1 MRWIPAIVAVL
12 IIVVGAGSAPAQQS
26 LSEVAGSIKLKKP
39 EEGGQVVIDRATLGQ
54 SGSSTSATMVTS
66 DALLET
72 TVECAAAA
80 TVLVDLLE
88 ETGGSMA
95 FYDEGWRGRVSDAGE
110 GLDQANNNVR
120 MIVGQGRY
128 EAADDM
134 AERGCGLALAGLET
148 LRGAIAADRPV
159 FSEAKRQLAEG
170 IGLLGS
176 AQEAIRTVKREE
188 EVEADAPP
196 INPIAAD
203 QSIRALCGRRF
214 ARETTGYE
222 GCVAQQKAA
231 MDALVSRYAP
241 SVGLDT
247 TTFNVVRNNCQFEWP
262 GDFVNRD
269 RCERQRIAAV
279 TR

>member
-39 EEGGQVVIDRATLGQ
+39 EGDQVVIDRATLGQ
-54 SGSSTSATMVTS
+54 SGSSTSAAMVTS

-72 TVECAAAA
+72 TLECAAAA

-128 EAADDM
+128 EAAGDM
-134 AERGCGLALAGLET
+134 AERGCGLALAGLAT

-170 IGLLGS
+170 IGLLES

-188 EVEADAPP
+188 EVEGDPP
-196 INPIAAD
+196 LINPIAAD
-203 QSIRALCGRRF
+203 ESIRALCGRRF

-222 GCVAQQKAA
+222 GCVAEQKAA
-231 MDALVSRYAP
+231 MGALVGRYAP

-247 TTFNVVRNNCQFEWP
+247 PTFNVVRNKCQFEWP

-269 RCERQRIAAV
+269 RCERRRIAAI